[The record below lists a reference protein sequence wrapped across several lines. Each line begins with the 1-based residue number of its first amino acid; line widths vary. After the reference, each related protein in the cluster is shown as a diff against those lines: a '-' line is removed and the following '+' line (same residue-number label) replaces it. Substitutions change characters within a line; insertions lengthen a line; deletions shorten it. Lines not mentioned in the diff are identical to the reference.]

1 MKALPI
7 DPPPI
12 DLPDEITVDLLIL
25 PRKLAEDGDGLY
37 DDSVLTLAKE
47 LRSEGVTA
55 DYLQPPEER
64 RWIGEKSAVPLLVEF
79 VIGVGGNAGWAALK
93 ALFGR
98 RPADKTRVRLARA
111 KSCGE
116 KVEWEW
122 FEAEGTGEEVVRAI
136 EALEQSAAEGDGKD
150 AGVTEDR

>member
-1 MKALPI
+1 MKASPI

-12 DLPDEITVDLLIL
+12 DLPDEIAVDLLIL

-47 LRSEGVTA
+47 LGSEGVTA
-55 DYLQPPEER
+55 EYLHPPEER
-64 RWIGEKSAVPLLVEF
+64 RWIGEKSAVQLLVEF

-93 ALFGR
+93 TLFR
-98 RPADKTRVRLARA
+98 RRGSDRTRVRLARTR
-111 KSCGE
+111 SRGE
-116 KVEWEW
+116 KIEWEW
-122 FEAEGTGEEVVRAI
+122 FEAEGTGEEVARAI
-136 EALEQSAAEGDGKD
+136 EALEPSAADGDGKD

>member
-1 MKALPI
+1 MQAAPVDL
-7 DPPPI
+7 
-12 DLPDEITVDLLIL
+12 LPDEITVDLLIL
-25 PRKLAEDGDGLY
+25 PRELAEDGDGLY

-47 LRSEGVTA
+47 FRSEGVTA
-55 DYLQPPEER
+55 DYLHPPEER
-64 RWIGEKSAVPLLVEF
+64 RWIGEKSAAPLLVEF

-93 ALFGR
+93 ALFR
-98 RPADKTRVRLARA
+98 RRAAGKTRVRLARA

-122 FEAEGTGEEVVRAI
+122 FEAEGTGEEVARAV
-136 EALEQSAAEGDGKD
+136 EALEPSAAEGDGKD